1 MNLYQT
7 VNVMTRLTKKDRKTL
22 KELIDERLERSDEID
37 KFADEI
43 EIIREKL

>member
-1 MNLYQT
+1 M
-7 VNVMTRLTKKDRKTL
+7 RLTKKDRKVL

>member
-1 MNLYQT
+1 MENVRT
-7 VNVMTRLTKKDRKTL
+7 VMKLTKKDRNVL

-37 KFADEI
+37 EFADKI